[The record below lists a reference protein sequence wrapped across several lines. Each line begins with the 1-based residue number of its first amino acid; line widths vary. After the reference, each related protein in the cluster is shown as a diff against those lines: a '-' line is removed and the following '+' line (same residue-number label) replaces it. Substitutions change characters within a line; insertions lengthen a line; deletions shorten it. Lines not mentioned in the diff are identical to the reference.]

1 MRIGITEN
9 SCNMHIVINSVF
21 VGFGFYSLVAI
32 FNLSTKFI
40 SEFDKELFDKISC
53 QIFSIVGLLFVSNF
67 IFNIYLA
74 QTTDYK
80 TGYNEFDMA
89 LGPNWIIY
97 LSKPF
102 VILVTSQL
110 MWFRKLRMNRIIRF
124 IIGLVLVLPIEIMLI
139 ELKNINTEFP
149 PSSWSL
155 STPIDTAVFNWI
167 VNMSVYLSLAF
178 GVYFI
183 QKRLKNKSI

>member
-1 MRIGITEN
+1 
-9 SCNMHIVINSVF
+9 MHIVINSVF

-155 STPIDTAVFNWI
+155 STPIDTAVSRPWQGRALPAEL
-167 VNMSVYLSLAF
+167 LSL
-178 GVYFI
+178 I
-183 QKRLKNKSI
+183 I